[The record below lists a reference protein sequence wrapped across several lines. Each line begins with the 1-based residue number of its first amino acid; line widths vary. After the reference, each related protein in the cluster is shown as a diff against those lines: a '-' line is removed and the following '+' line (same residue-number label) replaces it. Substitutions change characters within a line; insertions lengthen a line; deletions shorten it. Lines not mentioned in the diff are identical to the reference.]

1 MLRVLVIS
9 HSYIMKPYRRKFAL
23 IAENNSVNVRVI
35 CPNRWFESFQEIV
48 FEPDPETCCEEF
60 AYPIRFSGY
69 GSRFFYRGNITS
81 HFREFQPNIIHLE
94 EEAWSLNA
102 LQTIR
107 LKNKYCPQ
115 SRFIFRTSLS
125 VDIKQRFGFLPRWIE
140 KKVFND
146 TDMAF
151 PLSKNGV
158 NILRRRGYTKE
169 VTVFPN
175 GVDLRMFN
183 KIKAEEL
190 RLELGLDQT
199 FVIGYVGRLLGMKG
213 LDTLLEAIAQ
223 LNMNCKILLVGRGEY
238 KPQLEKLADQLV
250 ISEKI
255 VWIDGVPPEDVP
267 KYVNCMDTLVL
278 PSRTTPNW
286 VEFFGRVLVEAM
298 ACQVPVIGSDSG
310 EIPNVIGNAGLT
322 FPEGKA
328 KLLADQIQMIAQD
341 PILRS
346 NLIQLGLERVEEFSW
361 ETIAQRTLEV
371 YRDLV

>member
-1 MLRVLVIS
+1 
-9 HSYIMKPYRRKFAL
+9 
-23 IAENNSVNVRVI
+23 
-35 CPNRWFESFQEIV
+35 
-48 FEPDPETCCEEF
+48 
-60 AYPIRFSGY
+60 
-69 GSRFFYRGNITS
+69 
-81 HFREFQPNIIHLE
+81 
-94 EEAWSLNA
+94 
-102 LQTIR
+102 
-107 LKNKYCPQ
+107 
-115 SRFIFRTSLS
+115 
-125 VDIKQRFGFLPRWIE
+125 
-140 KKVFND
+140 
-146 TDMAF
+146 MAF
-151 PLSKNGV
+151 PLSENGV

-175 GVDLRMFN
+175 GVDLRMFY
-183 KIKAEEL
+183 KMKVEDL
-190 RLELGLDQT
+190 RSELGLDQT
-199 FVIGYVGRLLGMKG
+199 FVIGYVGRILRMKG
-213 LDTLLEAIAQ
+213 LDTLVEAISQ

-238 KPQLEKLADQLV
+238 RSELEKLADQLV
-250 ISEKI
+250 ISERI

-278 PSRTTPNW
+278 PSRTTPDW

-322 FPEGKA
+322 FPEGEA

-341 PILRS
+341 LVLRS